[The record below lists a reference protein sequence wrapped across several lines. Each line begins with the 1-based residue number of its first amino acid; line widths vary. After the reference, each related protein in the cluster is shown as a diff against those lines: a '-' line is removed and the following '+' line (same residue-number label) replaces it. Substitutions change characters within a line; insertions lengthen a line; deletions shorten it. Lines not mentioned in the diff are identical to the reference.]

1 MDGMCPITAALC
13 PVHTALPHRAA
24 FEARPGLMN
33 LARPWPGCSSR
44 QRDVLVVPSST
55 GWCLMQAHPT
65 PLCLSTSGTRT
76 SRTTPVWSAR
86 PFPVTS
92 RVSIPWAR
100 ACVVGGLTWPP
111 SPWPAHAAQDQTF
124 GGTEVS
130 WPSSEFHP
138 PLCTAQVVLRGKVS
152 SCNSASRGLWWG
164 PSDSSCPFWLMLW
177 FTQCLEVAGPTAS
190 AFNFLGSAL
199 PLCSLCSCSGI

>member
-1 MDGMCPITAALC
+1 MDGICPITAALC
-13 PVHTALPHRAA
+13 LVHTALPHRAA
-24 FEARPGLMN
+24 SEACPGLMN
-33 LARPWPGCSSR
+33 LAGPGLGCSSH
-44 QRDVLVVPSST
+44 QRHVLVVPSST

-86 PFPVTS
+86 PCPVMS

-111 SPWPAHAAQDQTF
+111 SSWPAHATQDQIL

-130 WPSSEFHP
+130 WSSPGFHP
-138 PLCTAQVVLRGKVS
+138 PLCSAQVVLRGE
-152 SCNSASRGLWWG
+152 GLILTRRICG
-164 PSDSSCPFWLMLW
+164 VVVGTLR
-177 FTQCLEVAGPTAS
+177 
-190 AFNFLGSAL
+190 
-199 PLCSLCSCSGI
+199 